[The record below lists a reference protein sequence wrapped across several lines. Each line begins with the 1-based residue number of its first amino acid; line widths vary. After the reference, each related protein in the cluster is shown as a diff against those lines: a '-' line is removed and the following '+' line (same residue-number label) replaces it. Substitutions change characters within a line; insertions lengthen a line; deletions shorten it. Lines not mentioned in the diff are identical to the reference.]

1 MTCVKNGKLVQLEQ
15 HCYKD
20 VCGDWEFIND
30 GWVAG
35 STVCRIAPIQQQ
47 QQVSIPIVDLFRLVT
62 EDGKYINTESYNRL
76 LVS

>member
-15 HCYKD
+15 HCYKTL
-20 VCGDWEFIND
+20 CGDWEFINN

-35 STVCRIAPIQQQ
+35 STVCRITPSKI
-47 QQVSIPIVDLFRLVT
+47 SIPVVDLFRLVA
-62 EDGKYINTESYNRL
+62 EDGRYILTESDNRL